1 MEVARREKRK
11 PLIRL
16 SDVQKE
22 RAAYWLQ
29 PPFVLTEP
37 KPTFLNLRVRRSKGR
52 QLESR
57 SATFVEQRY
66 FNYMDTESR
75 PNWPF
80 RFFINDLWKISG
92 QLPSRA
98 SFSGHSEGHAGEP
111 ATTHHTMVHNYKCRA
126 PLKTV
131 QTVWTVQLNIWVPG
145 RT

>member
-29 PPFVLTEP
+29 PAFVLTEP
-37 KPTFLNLRVRRSKGR
+37 KPTFLNLRVRRRIKGR

-57 SATFVEQRY
+57 PVTFVEQRY
-66 FNYMDTESR
+66 FNYMDTESL

-92 QLPSRA
+92 QLPPSLFRA
-98 SFSGHSEGHAGEP
+98 NVVRIAVARIAVARPKDGARR
-111 ATTHHTMVHNYKCRA
+111 M
-126 PLKTV
+126 L
-131 QTVWTVQLNIWVPG
+131 L
-145 RT
+145 